1 MYGTKTGRLRML
13 RSERVAP
20 PGIVDN
26 GAAGGRD
33 DAMDLDGRCDATPTI
48 ILTPTLAWHDSN
60 PVVITVS
67 QP

>member
-1 MYGTKTGRLRML
+1 VYGTKTGRLRML

-33 DAMDLDGRCDATPTI
+33 DAMDLDARC
-48 ILTPTLAWHDSN
+48 
-60 PVVITVS
+60 VID
-67 QP
+67 PPYPLH